1 MRLGRISLLLFA
13 IYLVFIGGSAYYV
26 NFFAVRVFHHV
37 LITTLLAWWLIRRI
51 QRGDGLPATPLNRPL
66 FASAIV
72 WILSAIF
79 SLDPRMAFENL
90 WLVLIHS
97 VFFFALVELLR
108 RGRQRAVMDTAFFI
122 ATLVV
127 FVTGLEVASSLF
139 GLGIGA
145 SIGWFDV
152 SASGAPLQMPRAAL
166 ALNVS
171 TLLAGFVA
179 PLVTLAL
186 GWALTTRKRDYR
198 ITLWILAALLLIVL
212 IMTDSRGG
220 LLSLFGGMGT
230 LIIFQ
235 MAKSV
240 TVRRYIQ
247 PRLFLGLA
255 GTAGIIVVAGFL
267 LYTVSRP
274 LRSGDEGRLDMWR
287 SAVEMTRDYP
297 LLGVGPGLYGR
308 ALRTYRDPM
317 QARDKLAS
325 AHDTPL
331 NTAAE
336 TGLAGIAVGIW
347 LAIAFVRGTWPT
359 WNEMPSAPRKLRVET
374 TFAALVGIGIHGL
387 VDVFTITPI
396 VLLIVLLAA
405 YSLVGHRSALDPRPP
420 GQRIP
425 AVIALVLIVGYGL
438 WFIQLD
444 RAQAAFQRSLSG
456 GENALAAAQEAAD
469 IDPYLRLYPLQIAH
483 LTGIRAFSGQI
494 DIGEAVAH
502 YEVALELEPTWDT
515 GWINLAALEERRGN
529 IDIAITY
536 LDRARAINPFNS
548 ATLHWARL
556 TEGTESDE
564 AVTAA
569 YNLAARPYLTQQD
582 LPLAD
587 FWWETLPRQTAVM
600 DYIANTS
607 LEIQYR
613 VLAVHDQNAA
623 ADLVPDTPTTAGEW
637 WVVGEYR
644 LSVEGDADAAAEAFS
659 QAIDLNPVR
668 GDYYVS
674 RARATW
680 QSQPDAARLDL
691 DAADYLGT
699 AYEYPNAV
707 RALLAE
713 DTEVR
718 RDALAGALSP
728 RAVIPEFSTV
738 LYGRV
743 AFFDVLPSMRF
754 PGPGDSALASWYAL
768 ADEFVVEGR
777 DGDAIRVYAAIL
789 DIAPYETE
797 AARVL
802 GLLRE

>member
-13 IYLVFIGGSAYYV
+13 IYLVFIGGAAYYV
-26 NFFAVRVFHHV
+26 NFFTIRVFHHA
-37 LITTLLAWWLIRRI
+37 LITTLLAWWLYRRI
-51 QRGDGLPATPLNRPL
+51 RRGDGLPTTPLNRPL
-66 FASAIV
+66 YAAAMV
-72 WILSAIF
+72 WALSAIF

-97 VFFFALVELLR
+97 LFFFGLVDLLQ
-108 RGRQRAVMDTAFFI
+108 RGRQRMVMDTTFFI
-122 ATLVV
+122 GTLVV

-139 GLGIGA
+139 GLGIGS

-152 SASGAPLQMPRAAL
+152 AASGAPLQLPRAAL

-179 PLVTLAL
+179 PLVTLTA

-198 ITLWILAALLLIVL
+198 ITLWILAVLLLIVL

-220 LLSLFGGMGT
+220 LLSLFGGLGT
-230 LIIFQ
+230 FIIFQ
-235 MAKSV
+235 MAKSA
-240 TVRRYIQ
+240 TIRRYMQ

-255 GTAGIIVVAGFL
+255 GAAGVIVVAGFM

-287 SAVEMTRDYP
+287 SAVAMTRDYP

-336 TGLAGIAVGIW
+336 TGLVGIAVSIW
-347 LAIAFVRGTWPT
+347 LAAAFVRGTWRT
-359 WNEMPSAPRKLRVET
+359 WNEMPSAPRKMRVET

-396 VLLIVLLAA
+396 VLLIAVLAA
-405 YSLVGHRSALDPRPP
+405 YSLVGQRSALDSRPP

-425 AVIALVLIVGYGL
+425 AVIALMLIVGYGL

-444 RAQAAFQRSLSG
+444 RAQAAFQRSLSNG
-456 GENALAAAQEAAD
+456 DDALAAAQEAAD
-469 IDPYLRLYPLQIAH
+469 IDPYLRLYRLQIAH

-494 DIGEAVAH
+494 DIAAAVAH
-502 YEVALELEPTWDT
+502 YEAALELEPTWDT

-529 IDIAITY
+529 IDAAITY
-536 LDRARAINPFNS
+536 LDRARAINPFSS

-556 TEGTESDE
+556 TEGAESDN

-587 FWWETLPRQTAVM
+587 FWWATPLRQTAILN
-600 DYIANTS
+600 YIANTS

-613 VLAVHDQNAA
+613 VLAVHDPDAA
-623 ADLVPDTPTTAGEW
+623 GELVPATPTTAGEW
-637 WVVGEYR
+637 WVVGAHR
-644 LSVEGDADAAAEAFS
+644 LTVEGDADGAADAFS
-659 QAIDLNPVR
+659 QAIDLNPAR

-680 QSQPDAARLDL
+680 QSQPDGARLDL
-691 DAADYLGT
+691 DAATYLGT

-707 RALLAE
+707 RALLAD
-713 DTEVR
+713 DTESR

-728 RAVIPEFSTV
+728 RAIIPEFSTV

-754 PGPGDSALASWYAL
+754 PGPGDAALASWYAL
-768 ADEFVVEGR
+768 ADEFVADGR
-777 DGDAIRVYAAIL
+777 DADAIRVYAAIL
-789 DIAPYETE
+789 DIAPFETE
-797 AARVL
+797 AARL
-802 GLLRE
+802 LEALRE